1 MLQHVLQRLS
11 VGVVFYWFEGDE
23 HMLKKFLF
31 RWGTGAFACGC
42 LLLGGGGE
50 SRAGVISGPTE
61 VDKFSSSFDEYLF
74 LMPAYTGLLD
84 EVKVRTQGGDFPG
97 SLSTVIRE
105 LNAVNGFYGTDT
117 IDTEFQSMH
126 LKGSVTQSSVPLF
139 VGPPPVPVHFKVGQG
154 NGFRPGLTRSPGQ
167 VAEIPNPPPPPFAP
181 FPPPNGA
188 LDEFPAHSVFDLFID
203 VWVDINFDDFVD
215 NGEVLRNYD
224 QSLRMQNDFLT
235 GFPPGGTGV
244 DIYTTAGWVD
254 IADPLLGEFG
264 ADVFTSRINFYV
276 VNPDGTNSGLLAAQL
291 DPTLL
296 NQHIVPEPTSMAVFG
311 GLMLLPFRRRL
322 REAAGRAKSL
332 FGSAS

>member
-1 MLQHVLQRLS
+1 MLQQVLQRLS
-11 VGVVFYWFEGDE
+11 VGLLFSWFEGDE
-23 HMLKKFLF
+23 HMLKKFLY

-42 LLLGGGGE
+42 LLLMGGGE
-50 SRAGVISGPTE
+50 SQAGVISGPTE

-74 LMPAYTGLLD
+74 LLPAYTGLLS
-84 EVKVRTQGGDFPG
+84 ETKVRTQGSDFPG

-105 LNAVNGFYGTDT
+105 LNAVNGFFGTDT

-126 LKGSVTQSSVPLF
+126 LRGSVTEPNWLSGL
-139 VGPPPVPVHFKVGQG
+139 PVHFRVGQD

-167 VAEIPNPPPPPFAP
+167 VAEIPNPPPPPYAP

-203 VWVDINFDDFVD
+203 VWVDINVDDIVD
-215 NGEVLRNYD
+215 DGEVLRNYD
-224 QSLRMQNDFLT
+224 QSLRMRNDFLT
-235 GFPPGGTGV
+235 GFPPGASGV
-244 DIYTTAGWVD
+244 DIYNTAGWVD
-254 IADPLLGEFG
+254 ISDPFLGEFG
-264 ADVFTSRINFYV
+264 AAVSNSRINFYV
-276 VNPDGTNSGLLAAQL
+276 VNPDGTNSGFLAAQL

-322 REAAGRAKSL
+322 RNAALRAKSL
-332 FGSAS
+332 FGSAT